1 MARQMETA
9 GFLGGTYIGN
19 QLGLTVESPTILEPS
34 PLASGKIAGKM
45 PMGWWVVG
53 FNVFLHAVTAF
64 VTIVAASMHFKDGV
78 ASEHLTKT
86 HDEDY
91 VSTWCV
97 VMIAGEVLA
106 VLFYVVWYGCV
117 PHSFSNPIPAVLGGG
132 LFFAVFVCTLKLT
145 YFLEIGGMKIDDKNA
160 NDTMHKEGSEWAAVA
175 LYLQC
180 FVMASILFTGQ
191 SGTYVK
197 VLSMIP
203 DNGNSGGS

>member
-1 MARQMETA
+1 META
-9 GFLGGTYIGN
+9 GFLGGTFIGDPLKITN
-19 QLGLTVESPTILEPS
+19 DSSDIFEPS
-34 PLASGKIAGKM
+34 PLASGKVAGVKM
-45 PMGWWVVG
+45 FMGGWGVVG
-53 FNVFLHAVTAF
+53 INVLLHVVTAV
-64 VTIVAASMHFKDGV
+64 VTIVAASMHFKDGM

-160 NDTMHKEGSEWAAVA
+160 NGTMHKEGSTWAAIA

-197 VLSMIP
+197 VLNNMKQETLK
-203 DNGNSGGS
+203 